1 MYAEQMGLC
10 FAIIVMFRGCIQ
22 ACIAFVVAVIKKS
35 ATKWDTHEWLAMPK
49 IVEANRKGQRKYKKK
64 QDNMHLDILDD

>member
-35 ATKWDTHEWLAMPK
+35 ATKWDTHEWFAMPK
-49 IVEANRKGQRKYKKK
+49 IEANRKGQRKYKKK
-64 QDNMHLDILDD
+64 QDNMHLDIVGD